1 MFSIT
6 EIWFFQMRNFVSPG
20 CSYPCNCLI
29 LSRQADFCTRANL
42 VNKVKSPSRLTL
54 KKAFCMKKLGVCQIA
69 CPNCLRAWRSPYIT
83 CSLVSRVLCAL
94 VLTCLVPSFS
104 HADRAS
110 CRTCSVAT
118 CPPLASGALG
128 LIYALYVTS
137 RTFHVLWLLC
147 FWCAFDAWAIWVF
160 YSLVNYRNISS
171 LKKERYYNG
180 FFV

>member
-83 CSLVSRVLCAL
+83 CSRALRALLSHVSYALLYLRVLCLHFLMLIVLRAVRAL
-94 VLTCLVPSFS
+94 LLLVP
-104 HADRAS
+104 H
-110 CRTCSVAT
+110 
-118 CPPLASGALG
+118 LLQ
-128 LIYALYVTS
+128 
-137 RTFHVLWLLC
+137 VL
-147 FWCAFDAWAIWVF
+147 
-160 YSLVNYRNISS
+160 
-171 LKKERYYNG
+171 
-180 FFV
+180 